1 MISVSQE
8 KWQEYQ
14 KNHPDIKRYAL
25 VDGLQYERLFDEE
38 LTYLA
43 GLNNP
48 LFRQFPDS
56 EIAFAGPWLFDIT
69 HGTVLME
76 KFLTLEKTFPAVS
89 WVYTPQSLDALTRH
103 FEPYLNVQLESGET
117 ALLRFYDPRILHQIP
132 DIFNQEQLTAF
143 TQSIDEWEYWLNGQF
158 YSVKGAQR

>member
-1 MISVSQE
+1 M
-8 KWQEYQ
+8 
-14 KNHPDIKRYAL
+14 HPDMKRYVL

-48 LFRQFPDS
+48 LFRRYPDA
-56 EIAFAGPWLFDIT
+56 EIAFAGPWLFDTT
-69 HGTVLME
+69 HGTVFME

-89 WVYTPQSLDALTRH
+89 WIYTAQSLDALIRH

-117 ALLRFYDPRILHQIP
+117 ALLRFYDPRILHQSRN
-132 DIFNQEQLTAF
+132 IFSQEQLTQF
-143 TQSIDEWEYWLNGQF
+143 TQPIDEWNYWLDGQF
-158 YSVKGAQR
+158 YSVKGAQ